1 MIQSICHKLF
11 KGAISLKK
19 MLIFS
24 LSIFL
29 LTACSPSNK
38 KDTELQE
45 TKESS
50 ITKKTTAS
58 SKTKKRK
65 TKETSS
71 PSSTSSEAQQD
82 QQASLSDF
90 VGGWGI
96 PQSGNLFF
104 INADGTY
111 SSATTDNAPLGEM
124 TFSVLADKRLSMISS
139 LGEMIK
145 ELDGSLTAKG
155 QNYQYLG
162 NITKEQLLAQNNNTN
177 NNADA
182 ETPTDNPDAAQKENA
197 YDDGRQK
204 EQTNF
209 SQILNDQTETAK
221 QEIRNYFST
230 LIFDKTNKPYE
241 HVDFYINDVFK
252 FLEADE
258 YPIRIS
264 SKNDEEYSTSLVPIV
279 AKYKQKAIDRII
291 WENEDLYSKNQIMS
305 NN

>member
-1 MIQSICHKLF
+1 M
-11 KGAISLKK
+11 ISLKK
-19 MLIFS
+19 LLIFS

-38 KDTELQE
+38 KDTAIQE

-50 ITKKTTAS
+50 VTKKTTS
-58 SKTKKRK
+58 KPKTKKQK

-71 PSSTSSEAQQD
+71 TSSASSEVRQD
-82 QQASLSDF
+82 QQVSLNDF

-111 SSATTDNAPLGEM
+111 SSSTADNAPLGEM
-124 TFSVLADKRLSMISS
+124 TFSVLEDKRLSMISS

-145 ELDGSLTAKG
+145 ELDGTLTAKG

-162 NITKEQLLAQNNNTN
+162 NITKEQLLAQNNNTSYDTN
-177 NNADA
+177 TESPSDNADSVQN
-182 ETPTDNPDAAQKENA
+182 DNSHYE
-197 YDDGRQK
+197 RQK

-209 SQILNDQTETAK
+209 SQILNEQTETAK
-221 QEIRNYFST
+221 QEIRNYFSP

-241 HVDFYINDVFK
+241 HVDFYIDDVFK

-258 YPIRIS
+258 YPIRTS
-264 SKNDEEYSTSLVPIV
+264 SKSDEEYSSALVPIV

-305 NN
+305 KN